1 MKSITLKLTRL
12 FTSLKGTVGVL
23 STPAA
28 HFSTIEDPL
37 RPYGTKVY
45 GDTCVPAG
53 VYRLELT
60 NSSHFGKLLPELLNV
75 PNFKF
80 VRIHS
85 GNDKLDTEG
94 CIVVG
99 RTCDCWSYTVGKSRE
114 ALKALMKELETAANN
129 GIALYID
136 ITDPKEAL

>member
-1 MKSITLKLTRL
+1 MKSITLRLVRL
-12 FTSLKGTVGVL
+12 FTSSKGTVGVL

-45 GDTCVPAG
+45 GDTCIPAG
-53 VYRLELT
+53 VYRIELT
-60 NSSHFGKLLPELLNV
+60 NSPHFGKLLPELMLV
-75 PNFKF
+75 PNFTF
-80 VRIHS
+80 VRMHS

-114 ALKALMKELETAANN
+114 ALKALMQELESAVAN
-129 GIALYID
+129 GTDLYIE
-136 ITDPKEAL
+136 ILDPKEAL